1 MSAQEICHRLDTA
14 IALAEAGQRDEAEAL
29 LRALVA
35 EGARLPKA
43 AMALG
48 VLCGERGDRAER
60 RLWLQ
65 QARRLEEASG
75 EPLSLRLLLNLLV
88 DALEQGDPQQALAY
102 GEEALALYP
111 ADGEVHLQVARVY
124 SVLENPDEAHRHLEM
139 ACDGLRARLSDHPE
153 EEKAWRLLALAEQS
167 AERLDEAIEAY
178 GGALALDPNQLSS
191 LLAISRLMLVRGR
204 VDEAMPWLMNA
215 LAMDPGNP
223 EVLILNGLALK
234 QIGEIPQ
241 AIDLFRQVIALDAK
255 HLGAHIM
262 LGGCLSDL
270 GLYAAAEQVF
280 RDGLEHSPEDF
291 ECRSCLAGALLGAG
305 QTREAELIYKQ
316 LLEEQPDAQGVFNNL
331 MFIYSISNLATP
343 EVVLE
348 TARRFWQLQGVDPEQ
363 PRPVPLRVGNRP
375 LRVGFLSA
383 DIGDHVVG
391 RFLDPLLR
399 HHDPARMQ
407 LHLLS
412 MQRRYEAKS
421 EDLIALADGFI
432 SLEGLPV
439 SQARALLKQQAY
451 DLIVDTSGYTRGT
464 GIHLLA
470 ERCAP
475 VQAHYIGYHATTG
488 LATIDWFLGDEETAP
503 PEFQNQFSE
512 KLYRLPCPWLA
523 FPSETSFPEAQPLM
537 QTERLVLGCFCQVAK
552 ITDATLEIWAEA
564 LRQLPDALLVLK
576 DRGLQDPIIR
586 DRLEKALVLRGVG
599 GSRLRFLEPLMDWQD
614 HVDYYNLLDIALD
627 TTPWS
632 SATTA
637 YEALSMGVPLIAY
650 RGDRMSARM
659 SSSIV
664 TAVGHKE
671 WIINELGSAGKAANA
686 IVNQNIHKFR
696 EKKVERQ
703 KLLKR
708 NLEQICAIATSSVFE
723 SFEHIAKPN
732 RN

>member
-75 EPLSLRLLLNLLV
+75 EPLTLRLLLNLLV

-111 ADGEVHLQVARVY
+111 ADGEVHLQVARVH
-124 SVLENPDEAHRHLEM
+124 SVLEKPDEAHRHLEM

-316 LLEEQPDAQGVFNNL
+316 LLEEQPDAQGVFYNL

-671 WIINELGSAGKAANA
+671 WIINELGSVGKAANA
-686 IVNQNIHKFR
+686 IVNQNIPEFR
-696 EKKVERQ
+696 QKKVERQ
-703 KLLKR
+703 KLFKR
-708 NLEQICAIATSSVFE
+708 NLEKIRVIATSSVFE
-723 SFEHIAKPN
+723 SFKYIAKPS